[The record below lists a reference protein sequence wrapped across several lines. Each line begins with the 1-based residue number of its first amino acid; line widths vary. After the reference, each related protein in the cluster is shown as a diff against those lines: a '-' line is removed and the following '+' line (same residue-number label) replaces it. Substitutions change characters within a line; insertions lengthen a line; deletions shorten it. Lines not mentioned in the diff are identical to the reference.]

1 MTTRPTNP
9 DFPGDE
15 MLSEESLLALV
26 EGELS
31 ETRERQVLAALS
43 ARPDLLA
50 TVRGMTRDRALL
62 SDLCDVEAPP
72 EVMESIEAALER
84 AALLDGPALFADLPP
99 APIVMPRARS
109 GRRLSSMLAMA
120 AAIALVAGG
129 VGYWAFSRQGS
140 GAGGGNTGPL
150 IAKNDVAP
158 TPAAERPAPPTTL
171 AKVTP
176 EAAAPSARAAHEDL
190 PVPTEPI
197 RVALSAEPATTEAPI
212 ASPGGPGFV
221 GPPLPEHA
229 AALAS
234 GVITPELAVELA
246 SQGRLAVRVRSREMA
261 RTISGLD
268 AIASREGERS
278 WHLSRQLGADDAGAS
293 SGLSDLARADADRAE
308 KKELQRAVASESGI
322 GALRLSEARAER
334 HAAVGP
340 RGYFASIALTPE
352 SLASLRAA
360 LETEGDAS
368 VTFEELAGP
377 AQPEVELKD
386 AEPLWWDE
394 APSRWVPW
402 ADVLVVVEE

>member
-43 ARPDLLA
+43 TRPELLA

-99 APIVMPRARS
+99 APIFMPRARS

-129 VGYWAFSRQGS
+129 VGFWAISRQGS

-150 IAKNDVAP
+150 IAKNDSVP
-158 TPAAERPAPPTTL
+158 RPSAERPATSATL
-171 AKVTP
+171 AKGEPDVAVP
-176 EAAAPSARAAHEDL
+176 GAHAVQGEP
-190 PVPTEPI
+190 PVPTEPT
-197 RVALSAEPATTEAPI
+197 RVAFNDAPTTTKEAI

-221 GPPLPEHA
+221 GPELPEHA

-268 AIASREGERS
+268 SIASRVGERS
-278 WHLSRQLGADDAGAS
+278 WHLSRQLDADDAAATG
-293 SGLSDLARADADRAE
+293 GMGDLARADADRAE

-322 GALRLSEARAER
+322 GAVRLSEARAER
-334 HAAVGP
+334 GAAVNP

-352 SLASLRAA
+352 SLASLRTA

-377 AQPEVELKD
+377 ARPEVELKD
-386 AEPLWWDE
+386 AEALWWDE